1 MKIPPAGL
9 PLSPAVYQGSC
20 FDLLRHVPDSS
31 VQLLLCDPPYDTG
44 REDNLETMGRT
55 SMNYPWDGPIDNM
68 QWLVL
73 ADHALKPGGSIVCF
87 YDWKKINELMNIVEI
102 ELGYV
107 VKRPIVWRKLNPFP
121 GNRAS
126 LPVSTIEMGF
136 WAVKPGAKWVFN
148 CPEHLTYA
156 DFLWFDMGVPRTGKG
171 KPRHEAMKPE
181 DLFGDLIKILTNP
194 GDVVLDP
201 FCGSGTTAVAAA
213 RRGRIPICFELD
225 EGWAREA
232 SRALR
237 SAQRSSP

>member
-1 MKIPPAGL
+1 LKIPPGGL

-20 FDLLRHVPDSS
+20 FDLLEHVPEES
-31 VQLLLCDPPYDTG
+31 VQLILVDSPYDTG

-55 SMNYPWDGPIDNM
+55 SMNYPWDGPIDNLR
-68 QWLVL
+68 WLEL
-73 ADHALKPGGSIVCF
+73 ADRALKPGGSIASF
-87 YDWKKINELMNIVEI
+87 YDWKKINELMNIVEL

-107 VKRPIVWRKLNPFP
+107 VKRPIIWRKLNPMP

-126 LPVSTIEMGF
+126 LPASTIEMGY

-156 DFLWFDMGVPRTGKG
+156 DFLWFDTGVPRTGKG

-181 DLFGDLIKILTNP
+181 ELFGDLIEILTNP

-213 RRGRIPICFELD
+213 NRGRIPICFELD
-225 EGWAREA
+225 KAWAKEA
-232 SRALR
+232 KVALKLAMR
-237 SAQRSSP
+237 NAR